1 VTRVDLHKLLGGYA
15 AGTLTEEER
24 RALFEAALTDQPLFD
39 ALADEEALREVLAD
53 PACRERVR
61 SALADRPPTACEA
74 FGAWLRRPSVW
85 ALAGAMAAAVVLT
98 VVVFRTKPVRQSPA
112 AGKQIA
118 LATHPV
124 PSIVNAPASSRPATP
139 PRSRLETRRFVPPPP
154 VARHQAP
161 SSAPREMEAPPAAQP
176 ATLAGRLRSPEP
188 HGGGFGSLGDFSGAA
203 APPPPP
209 PPSAQAAPARTK
221 QLVVGAPATK
231 SVEVQAESHLPVT
244 GRNVAGLEKAKKFAP
259 LGLRYTLLRR
269 GAEDKDTEV
278 PPDTPFSRGESARL
292 RIDADRAGY
301 LYVLAGKDTL
311 FSGPIAAGQPVVVET
326 EPGVLHLL
334 LLPEADSGPLSTL
347 VSRTRNRADRA
358 AVIVDVPIQS
368 R

>member
-53 PACRERVR
+53 PASRERVR
-61 SALADRPPTACEA
+61 AALADRPPTAFEVL
-74 FGAWLRRPSVW
+74 GAWLRRPSVW
-85 ALAGAMAAAVVLT
+85 ALAGTMAAAVVLT
-98 VVVFRTKPVRQSPA
+98 VVVLRTKPVSPSPA
-112 AGKQIA
+112 AGKQVA
-118 LATHPV
+118 LATRPV
-124 PSIVNAPASSRPATP
+124 PPIVNAPASSRPATP

-154 VARHQAP
+154 VARHPAAR
-161 SSAPREMEAPPAAQP
+161 SAPRELAAPPAAQP
-176 ATLAGRLRSPEP
+176 ATLAAKLRSPEP
-188 HGGGFGSLGDFSGAA
+188 HGGGFGSLSGAA
-203 APPPPP
+203 GPAPPPPP
-209 PPSAQAAPARTK
+209 PPPGVAGS
-221 QLVVGAPATK
+221 ATK
-231 SVEVQAESHLPVT
+231 SVEVQAESDLPVT

-269 GAEDKDTEV
+269 GADDKDTEV

-301 LYVLAGKDTL
+301 LYVLAGNHAL

-347 VSRTRNRADRA
+347 VSRMRNRADGA
-358 AVIVDVPIQS
+358 AIIVDVPIQS